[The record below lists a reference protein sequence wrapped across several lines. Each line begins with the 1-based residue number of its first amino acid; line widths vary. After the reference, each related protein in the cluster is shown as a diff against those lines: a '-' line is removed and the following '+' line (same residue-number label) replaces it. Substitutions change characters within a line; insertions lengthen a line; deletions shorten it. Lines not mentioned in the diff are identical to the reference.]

1 MGEERMA
8 TRGSHG
14 KASLAMA
21 LIAVVVL
28 LGASDMQGAARAASG
43 STTARFSWG
52 TFTLSSRIA
61 AKVAGRQPLNAI
73 VSFQALGVPF
83 AVPEMNAGM
92 KRAAAAA
99 KAQYGATINTKVVG
113 PVNTDPNAQ
122 ISQIRTLINSGQV
135 DCLAIEPVTPDAF
148 ADIFDVAFKAGI
160 PVFSVNTDAPK
171 AHRFTYYGI
180 DEVAGGQITGRYTV
194 SWLKSHHITPKA
206 AALHTGDTTAPWAQ
220 GRMTGWLDAMKA
232 AYPGMKVYGTP
243 TTAPSDNYQGT
254 VTYSKV
260 RAVLT
265 GHPDVNLLFH
275 TDWGI
280 QYMPQAISDLKLKSK
295 VFAVGYNVDDAILNE
310 VANGDI
316 IGTLDQR
323 YDNQSAGFVQG
334 CANFLFAHKLP
345 SYPVSYVNPY
355 MVTHEN
361 VVAYRKL
368 FHQLIK
374 G

>member
-1 MGEERMA
+1 MF
-8 TRGSHG
+8 TRGSRG
-14 KASLAMA
+14 KGSLAMA
-21 LIAVVVL
+21 LITVVVL
-28 LGASDMQGAARAASG
+28 LGASDVHSAARAANG
-43 STTARFSWG
+43 STTARFPWG
-52 TFTLSSRIA
+52 TFTLNSRIA
-61 AKVAGRQPLNAI
+61 AKVAAHQPLNAV

-92 KRAAAAA
+92 QRAATAA
-99 KAQYGATINTKVVG
+99 KAHYGVTINTKVVG

-148 ADIFDVAFKAGI
+148 ADIFDVAFKAGV
-160 PVFSVNTDAPK
+160 PVFAVNTDAPK
-171 AHRFTYYGI
+171 AHRFSYYGI
-180 DEVAGGQITGRYTV
+180 DEVAGGRLVGRSTIT
-194 SWLKSHHITPKA
+194 WLTQHHITPRD
-206 AALHTGDTTAPWAQ
+206 AALFTGDTTAPWAQ
-220 GRMTGWLDAMKA
+220 GRMTGWLDVMKA
-232 AYPGMKVYGTP
+232 AYPHLKVYGTP
-243 TTAPSDNYQGT
+243 TTAPSDNYTGP

-265 GHPDVNLLFH
+265 GHPAVNLLFH

-280 QYMPQAISDLKLKSK
+280 QYMPQAISDLRLTNK

-310 VANGDI
+310 VQNGSI

-323 YDNQSAGFVQG
+323 YDNQSEGFVQG
-334 CANFLFAHKLP
+334 CANYLYAHKLP
-345 SYPVSYVNPY
+345 SYPVSYVNPF
-355 MVTHEN
+355 MVTHDN

-368 FHQLIK
+368 FHLLIK

>member
-1 MGEERMA
+1 MSSRSHRRILTIA
-8 TRGSHG
+8 TCATLVA
-14 KASLAMA
+14 AS
-21 LIAVVVL
+21 L
-28 LGASDMQGAARAASG
+28 LGAYSPGGVAGAAGKAV
-43 STTARFSWG
+43 TAKFPWG
-52 TFTLSSRIA
+52 TFTLSQRIA
-61 AKVAGRQPLNAI
+61 AKVEAHQPINAI
-73 VSFQALGVPF
+73 ISFQALGVPF

-92 KRAAAAA
+92 KRAAAALKA
-99 KAQYGATINTKVVG
+99 KYGVTVNTRVVG

-122 ISQIRTLINSGQV
+122 ISQIKTLIDSGQA

-148 ADIFDVAFKAGI
+148 ADIFNTAFQAGI
-160 PVFSVNTDAPK
+160 PIFSVNTDAPK
-171 AHRFTYYGI
+171 AHRFSYYGI
-180 DEVAGGQITGRYTV
+180 NEVAGGMVNGRYTV
-194 SWLKSHHITPKA
+194 QWLKKHHVTPKA

-220 GRMTGWLDAMKA
+220 DRMIGWLRVLKA
-232 AYPGMKVYGTP
+232 AYPHMKVYGTP
-243 TTAPSDNYQGT
+243 TTAPSDNYTGS

-280 QYMPQAISDLKLKSK
+280 QYIPQVINDLKMKGK
-295 VFAVGYNVDDAILNE
+295 VFAVGYNVDDAILNS
-310 VANGDI
+310 VQNGDI

-334 CANFLFAHKLP
+334 CGDFLFGHKLP
-345 SYPVSYVNPY
+345 SYPNSYVNPF
-355 MVTHEN
+355 MVTQQN

-368 FHQLIK
+368 FHQMIK